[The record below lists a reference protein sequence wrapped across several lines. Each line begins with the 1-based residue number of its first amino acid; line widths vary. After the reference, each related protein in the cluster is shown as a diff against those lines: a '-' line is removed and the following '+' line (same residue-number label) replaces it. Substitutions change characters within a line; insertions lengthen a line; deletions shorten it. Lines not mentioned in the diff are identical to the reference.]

1 MDELC
6 LHIPKDFESRT
17 SFRLLEAAIG
27 KVTAAA
33 WWLLLWRDLAY
44 AAQCSPL
51 GVLPQPQAEL
61 FNATAQASGQQ
72 ERALDIL
79 RRCDNLLVPVEGGLY
94 CALFASQNKHLAPD
108 HVSMQRVGGK
118 KRGVEARAR
127 AIEVEATQQM
137 TLIDPKLFTRP
148 DGLAM
153 NPDETRR
160 TVMLV
165 RMLDHYLGQPSRLQ
179 AHFSQGLV
187 QDAYQVLR
195 KYDEEQIKRFC
206 TWLAIHRESGHLHP
220 AIPTTT
226 EEILRDFDKYVN
238 VKL

>member
-17 SFRLLEAAIG
+17 SFRMLEAAIG
-27 KVTAAA
+27 KLTATA

-44 AAQCSPL
+44 AAQSNPL
-51 GVLPQPQAEL
+51 GVLPTPQAEL
-61 FNATAQASGQQ
+61 FNSLQPEG
-72 ERALDIL
+72 ERPLDIL

-94 CALFASQNKHLAPD
+94 CALFAAQNKHLAPD

-127 AIEVEATQQM
+127 QIETEASQQA
-137 TLIDPKLFTRP
+137 TLLDPKLFTRP
-148 DGLAM
+148 DGQTM
-153 NPDETRR
+153 SPDETRR

-165 RMLDHYLGQPSRLQ
+165 RLLDHYLGQPSRLQ
-179 AHFSQGLV
+179 MHFSQGLV
-187 QDAYQVLR
+187 QDAWQALR
-195 KYDEEQIKRFC
+195 KYDEDTIMRFC
-206 TWLAIHRESGHLHP
+206 TWLTLRRESGQLHP
-220 AIPTTT
+220 AIPNTT
-226 EEILRDFDKYVN
+226 EEILREFDKYVN